1 MDAIRWGILGT
12 GGIAQKFAEGLALL
26 PEARMTAVGSRTQAS
41 ADAFGAKWKI
51 PNRHASYAALMADTE
66 VDAVYI
72 ATPHTLH
79 HENAIGCLSAGKAV
93 LCEKPFTINVRQA
106 EDVIALARKQ
116 RVFLMEAMWT
126 RFLPIFVKIR
136 SLLAEDAI
144 GTVRQVQADFGFRP
158 AFDPKSRLFDPA
170 LGGGALLDLGVYPVS
185 LASMV
190 FGEAPRRLASRAAL
204 GPTGVDEQTGAVLEY
219 SDGRM
224 AVISCSLRFE
234 SPRAAEIIGEGG
246 WIRIHSPWWIADTIT
261 ISRPG
266 REDETIALPNLG
278 NGYAHEAVEVMAC
291 LRGGKLESRVMP
303 LDETLRI
310 MQTLDAI
317 RAEWG
322 LKYPGE

>member
-1 MDAIRWGILGT
+1 
-12 GGIAQKFAEGLALL
+12 
-26 PEARMTAVGSRTQAS
+26 
-41 ADAFGAKWKI
+41 
-51 PNRHASYAALMADTE
+51 
-66 VDAVYI
+66 
-72 ATPHTLH
+72 
-79 HENAIGCLSAGKAV
+79 
-93 LCEKPFTINVRQA
+93 
-106 EDVIALARKQ
+106 
-116 RVFLMEAMWT
+116 
-126 RFLPIFVKIR
+126 
-136 SLLAEDAI
+136 
-144 GTVRQVQADFGFRP
+144 
-158 AFDPKSRLFDPA
+158 
-170 LGGGALLDLGVYPVS
+170 
-185 LASMV
+185 
-190 FGEAPRRLASRAAL
+190 
-204 GPTGVDEQTGAVLEY
+204 
-219 SDGRM
+219 M

-266 REDETIALPNLG
+266 REDEAITLPNLG

>member
-41 ADAFGAKWKI
+41 GDAFGEKWKI
-51 PNRHASYAALMADTE
+51 PNRHASYAALMADPE

-170 LGGGALLDLGVYPVS
+170 GCTR
-185 LASMV
+185 
-190 FGEAPRRLASRAAL
+190 FRWRRW
-204 GPTGVDEQTGAVLEY
+204 
-219 SDGRM
+219 
-224 AVISCSLRFE
+224 CSERL
-234 SPRAAEIIGEGG
+234 PGG
-246 WIRIHSPWWIADTIT
+246 WHRGPRSARREWTNKPARCWNIRTAGW
-261 ISRPG
+261 R
-266 REDETIALPNLG
+266 
-278 NGYAHEAVEVMAC
+278 
-291 LRGGKLESRVMP
+291 
-303 LDETLRI
+303 
-310 MQTLDAI
+310 
-317 RAEWG
+317 
-322 LKYPGE
+322 

>member
-41 ADAFGAKWKI
+41 GDAFGEKWKI
-51 PNRHASYAALMADTE
+51 PNRHASYAALMADPE

-266 REDETIALPNLG
+266 REDEAITLPNLG